1 MSLVAWTEVRSAY
14 MVAKLGTVSAAA
26 DALGVHRA
34 TILRHIDALETELGS
49 KLFQRHQRGYTPTD
63 VGRELLEVGSRA
75 DDELTQW
82 LGRARHRQDEP
93 AGELI
98 ITALPGFEVTLLRAM
113 IRMQRDFPAVSCR
126 VVTTE
131 QLMRMEFGE
140 AHVALRAGPRPSD
153 PDFVVLH
160 HSCHSL
166 GLYAHRSYERQ
177 HGLPASDA
185 DFGQHRF
192 CAGGEV
198 SERVGPLEWIERNVP
213 PESIVLRT
221 DSLLIG
227 HSAVV
232 QGHCIG
238 PLWQAAAEQDDDLV
252 EVVAPHPDWSIDF
265 WIVTHVDL
273 HRTTK
278 VQSFVHR
285 LKETELDLGV
295 AHRHWPAP

>member
-1 MSLVAWTEVRSAY
+1 MVAWTEVRSAY

-140 AHVALRAGPRPSD
+140 AHVALRAGPRPGD

-160 HSCHSL
+160 HSSHSL
-166 GLYAHRSYERQ
+166 GLYAHRSYVQQ

-238 PLWQAAAEQDDDLV
+238 PLWQAVAEQDDDLV

-285 LKETELDLGV
+285 LKETELDLGL
-295 AHRHWPAP
+295 AHRHWPTP

>member
-1 MSLVAWTEVRSAY
+1 MVAWTEVRSAY
-14 MVAKLGTVSAAA
+14 MVVKLGTVSAAA

-34 TILRHIDALETELGS
+34 TILRHIDALEAELGS

-63 VGRELLEVGSRA
+63 VGQELLEVGSRA

-160 HSCHSL
+160 HSSHSL
-166 GLYAHRSYERQ
+166 GLYAHQSYARQ
-177 HGLPASDA
+177 HGLPTSDA

-198 SERVGPLEWIERNVP
+198 SERVGPLEWIEQNVP
-213 PESIVLRT
+213 PENITLRT

-238 PLWQAAAEQDDDLV
+238 PLWQAAAEQDDNLV
-252 EVVAPHPDWSIDF
+252 EVIAPRPDWAIDF

>member
-1 MSLVAWTEVRSAY
+1 

-34 TILRHIDALETELGS
+34 TVLRHVDALEAALGS
-49 KLFQRHQRGYTPTD
+49 KLFQRHKHGYTPTD
-63 VGRELLEVGSRA
+63 VGEELLDVGTRA

-82 LGRARHRQDEP
+82 LGRARNRQGEP
-93 AGELI
+93 VGELI
-98 ITALPGFEVTLLRAM
+98 ITALPGFEVTLLRAI

-131 QLMRMEFGE
+131 ALMRMEFGE

-160 HSCHSL
+160 HSSHSL
-166 GLYAHRSYERQ
+166 GLYAHRSYVQ
-177 HGLPASDA
+177 QYGLPESIA
-185 DFGQHRF
+185 DFGKHRF
-192 CAGGEV
+192 CAGSEV
-198 SERVGPLEWIERNVP
+198 SESVPPLAWIEQNVP
-213 PESIVLRT
+213 PESLVLRT

-227 HSAVV
+227 HSTVI

-238 PLWQAAAEQDDDLV
+238 PLWQAVAEQDANIVKVDV
-252 EVVAPHPDWSIDF
+252 PRPDWTIDF

-278 VQSFVHR
+278 VQSFVHL
-285 LKETELDLGV
+285 LKETKLDMGV
-295 AHRHWPAP
+295 AHRLWPEF

>member
-1 MSLVAWTEVRSAY
+1 MAAWTEVRSAY

-63 VGRELLEVGSRA
+63 VGRELLEVGSCA

-82 LGRARHRQDEP
+82 LGRASHRQDEP

-126 VVTTE
+126 VITTE

-160 HSCHSL
+160 HSSHSL
-166 GLYAHRSYERQ
+166 GLYAHRSYVQQ

-238 PLWQAAAEQDDDLV
+238 PLWQAATEQDDDLV
-252 EVVAPHPDWSIDF
+252 EVVVPHPDWTIDF

-295 AHRHWPAP
+295 AHRHWPTP

>member
-1 MSLVAWTEVRSAY
+1 MVAWTEVRSAY
-14 MVAKLGTVSAAA
+14 MVAKLGTVSAA

-34 TILRHIDALETELGS
+34 TILRLTSTRWKPSWAP

-153 PDFVVLH
+153 PDFGVVLH
-160 HSCHSL
+160 HS
-166 GLYAHRSYERQ
+166 Q
-177 HGLPASDA
+177 PQPASMRTRA
-185 DFGQHRF
+185 TPSSTVSGLRRRLR
-192 CAGGEV
+192 AAPLLRRGEC
-198 SERVGPLEWIERNVP
+198 S
-213 PESIVLRT
+213 
-221 DSLLIG
+221 
-227 HSAVV
+227 
-232 QGHCIG
+232 
-238 PLWQAAAEQDDDLV
+238 
-252 EVVAPHPDWSIDF
+252 
-265 WIVTHVDL
+265 
-273 HRTTK
+273 RTT
-278 VQSFVHR
+278 S
-285 LKETELDLGV
+285 G
-295 AHRHWPAP
+295 HWSGSNGTCRRRIFPCAPTAC

>member
-1 MSLVAWTEVRSAY
+1 MVAWTEVRSAY

-63 VGRELLEVGSRA
+63 VGQELLEVGSRA

-82 LGRARHRQDEP
+82 LGRARHRRDEP
-93 AGELI
+93 SGELI
-98 ITALPGFEVTLLRAM
+98 ITALPGFEVTLVRAM

-126 VVTTE
+126 IVTTE

-140 AHVALRAGPRPSD
+140 AHVALRAGGRPSN

-160 HSCHSL
+160 HSSHSF
-166 GLYAHRSYERQ
+166 GLFAHKSYKQ
-177 HGLPASDA
+177 QYGIPTSDA
-185 DFGQHRF
+185 DFEQHRF

-198 SERVGPLEWIERNVP
+198 SYHVGPLEWIEQNVP
-213 PESIVLRT
+213 PKSIALRT

-238 PLWQAAAEQDDDLV
+238 PMWQAEAEQDPDLV
-252 EVVAPHPDWSIDF
+252 EVVAPRSDWTIDF

-278 VQSFVHR
+278 VRSFVHR
-285 LKETELDLGV
+285 LREIELDLG
-295 AHRHWPAP
+295 AAQRHWPKP